1 MHRHL
6 LDMQATRIEEVLER
20 HRLPTRVWGG
30 TVLPRFIRFYLVPQ
44 MGVRLSRIKALSEEL
59 ALALGASSCRIARQ
73 GSSLHVEIPRNDP
86 TNVNLLIL
94 CRRLGSIP
102 PLCAALG
109 VDQQGVPII
118 VRLPSPDVAHI
129 LISGTT
135 GSGKSALARTM
146 IASLA
151 MYNHLGKVQIILID
165 PKRRGFAPFAEL
177 PHLLCPLVQEPE
189 EARGRLQWL
198 LHEMERRDRD
208 MISAPLIILFIDEL
222 ADLILMGG
230 KEIEKA
236 LIRLSQRGRQAGIHL
251 VAVTQKP
258 TAAVIGSLVKSN
270 FPVRIVGSV
279 TCPEDAKVASG
290 LAGTGAERLG
300 GRGDFLLVSRG
311 EITRFQAAYVSEE
324 EIGTVVGRLRRGR
337 RGSRRWEDRVPSIG
351 APVHGVPMREPAS
364 SGNWLKR
371 GLQLVKR

>member
-1 MHRHL
+1 MSRHL
-6 LDMQATRIEEVLER
+6 LDMQATRIEEVLDR
-20 HRLPTRVWGG
+20 HRLPARVWGG

-44 MGVRLSRIKALSEEL
+44 IGVRLSRIKALSEEL
-59 ALALGASSCRIARQ
+59 ALALGASSCRIVRR
-73 GSSLHVEIPRNDP
+73 GSSLHVEIPRSDP
-86 TNVNLLIL
+86 TNVHLLTL

-109 VDQQGVPII
+109 VDEQGVPII
-118 VRLPSPDVAHI
+118 VRLSSPDVAHI

-135 GSGKSALARTM
+135 GSGKTALARTM
-146 IASLA
+146 ITSLA

-165 PKRRGFAPFAEL
+165 PKRRGFAPFAQL
-177 PHLLCPLVQEPE
+177 PHLLCPLLQEPD

-198 LHEMERRDRD
+198 LHEMERRDRES
-208 MISAPLIILFIDEL
+208 ISAPRIILFIDEL
-222 ADLILMGG
+222 ADLIFMGG
-230 KEIEKA
+230 KQVEKA

-251 VAVTQKP
+251 VACTQKP

-311 EITRFQAAYVSEE
+311 ETTRFQAAHVSEE
-324 EIGTVVGRLRRGR
+324 EISTVVGRLQSGR
-337 RGSRRWEDRVPSIG
+337 RGSRRWDDR
-351 APVHGVPMREPAS
+351 APTHQLVSESAREPAS
-364 SGNWLKR
+364 SRNWLKR